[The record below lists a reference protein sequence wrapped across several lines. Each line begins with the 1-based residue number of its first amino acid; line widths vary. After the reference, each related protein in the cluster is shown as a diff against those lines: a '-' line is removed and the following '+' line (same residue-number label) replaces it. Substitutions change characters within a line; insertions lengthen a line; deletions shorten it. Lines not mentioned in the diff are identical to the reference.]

1 MVEAVRL
8 EKLVAKAIAGVGRS
22 EWVPFS
28 IAELRNRIGE
38 FDAEARGTSVSE
50 LVEAVMAL
58 ESNCL
63 ISIRK
68 VQGSPAIVVPYDRTK
83 SQEETYRN
91 YYFCRGAFEL
101 RMTHEGRKTLNEIAA
116 SAADRAAP
124 TEESDEQLAPDRYCF
139 HTEIEKVGRKL
150 YRDGHYNSAA
160 FKAYIRVIEEVQAR
174 SGLQEDGDPL
184 MNRAFG
190 FDKQTPVIRFNRLQT
205 EAEKDEQRGLMF
217 LFKGMVGLR
226 NAEAHS
232 NRPFD
237 DPYRAYE
244 YLALASLLMRL
255 LEIGLVNPKP

>member
-1 MVEAVRL
+1 MVGPTRL
-8 EKLVAKAIAGVGRS
+8 EKLVLNAIAGVGRS
-22 EWVPFS
+22 EWVPLS
-28 IAELRNRIGE
+28 VGELRNRIGE
-38 FDAEARGTSVSE
+38 FDAEARGTSLAE
-50 LVEAVMAL
+50 LEEAVMAL

-68 VQGSPAIVVPYDRTK
+68 VQGLPAIVVPYDGAR
-83 SQEETYRN
+83 SQDETYRSH
-91 YYFCRGAFEL
+91 YFGRGAFEL
-101 RMTHEGRKTLNEIAA
+101 KMTHEGRKTMEENAA
-116 SAADRAAP
+116 SATDRAAP
-124 TEESDEQLAPDRYCF
+124 TEESDQQLAPDPYCF
-139 HTEIEKVGRKL
+139 HTEIEKVGGKL

-160 FKAYIRVIEEVQAR
+160 FRANIRVIEEVQAR

-190 FDKQTPVIRFNRLQT
+190 SEKQTPVIRFNSLQT

-237 DPYRAYE
+237 DAYRAYE

-255 LEIGLVNPKP
+255 LGIGVVNPKP